1 MGICRWD
8 GEGWYKANQRW
19 LLEANTRAAEF
30 GFPEAQNELGI
41 RFYEGVGVER
51 NREAALDWFEKA
63 AAQGNAAA
71 CYNLG
76 VCHAYGQP
84 SEINY
89 SAAVDYF
96 KWAANLGSLEAA
108 RALVDFYSPA
118 KWTQKDVHEVVKWFR
133 MLCRRNPKAM
143 EMKRPVS
150 PQYQDDPEYY
160 DGACYWLGIASDA
173 GVKEAQYFE
182 ARSDYDGV
190 IYERSLGSDARF
202 AADRERKARRAFALF
217 RSSSESG
224 WLPSLKCL
232 GDCYMEAVGVEKN
245 ISEAVRL
252 YRLGAEKG
260 YAPAQ
265 KALADIY
272 YDGDAVEKDLQKAIG
287 LYENA
292 ASQGNANAQYF
303 LGLCYFTG
311 DGVEKDMGKAWMLL
325 TRAAYGRVEEAYEV
339 RHVVETLVTPQ
350 ERAKWD
356 EGRRMN
362 PFSRQ
367 HSLDELRKWMYDN
380 NYPIGYVGPY
390 SRDYDWRKMAADLGN
405 SKALCDFGV
414 DLVENPTCD
423 ADWDRAFKLFT
434 RAADLGEP
442 SAFFN
447 MGKCLM
453 DGIGTEVDKVRA
465 LAWFKKAC
473 DSGYKHVQPLLA
485 DCYCDGIGCEADA
498 EKAISIYRQNMI
510 APDDRPKQAF
520 LGVKCHKMENGGIG
534 YCFSSARRWI
544 ELMAEAGNAE
554 CQYEMGWELAR
565 RSDRWKE
572 EEKSQGAFSWFRK
585 AAEQGHAKA
594 ENCLGECY
602 RDGHGVEAD
611 LSEAVRWFE
620 KAAEQNNPDALF
632 NLGFYYYAGNGV
644 RRDWKKARV
653 LFERAVDAD
662 KHGLRAGDKAKE
674 CLRNMGVDVQR
685 TKS

>member
-8 GEGWYKANQRW
+8 GEGWYNANQRW

-89 SAAVDYF
+89 SVAVDYF

-133 MLCRRNPKAM
+133 MLCRRDPKAM
-143 EMKRPVS
+143 KMKRPVS

-160 DGACYWLGIASDA
+160 EGACHWLGIASDA

-202 AADRERKARRAFALF
+202 AADRDRKARRAFALF
-217 RSSSESG
+217 RSSSERG

-252 YRLGAEKG
+252 YRLAAEKG

-272 YDGDAVEKDLQKAIG
+272 YAGDAVKKDLQKAID
-287 LYENA
+287 LYEKA
-292 ASQGNANAQYF
+292 AAQDNANAQYF

-325 TRAAYGRVEEAYEV
+325 TRAAYGRVEDAYEV
-339 RHVVETLVTPQ
+339 RHVVENLVTPQ

-380 NYPIGYVGPY
+380 NYPIGYVEPY

-405 SKALCDFGV
+405 AKALCDLGV
-414 DLVENPTCD
+414 DLVENPTSD

-453 DGIGTEVDKVRA
+453 EGIGTEVDKFCA
-465 LAWFKKAC
+465 LAWFEKAC
-473 DSGYKHVQPLLA
+473 NFGYKRVQPFLA

-498 EKAISIYRQNMI
+498 EKAIFIYRQNMI
-510 APDDRPKQAF
+510 EPDDRPKQAF
-520 LGVKCHKMENGGIG
+520 LGVKCNRLQNGSIA
-534 YCFSSARRWI
+534 YWFSPPRRWI
-544 ELMAEAGNAE
+544 ERLAEDGDA
-554 CQYEMGWELAR
+554 
-565 RSDRWKE
+565 
-572 EEKSQGAFSWFRK
+572 KSQYRLGLEISLFTNMWQKEKESREAVSWFRK
-585 AAEQGHAKA
+585 AAEQGHAEA
-594 ENCLGECY
+594 ENQLGECY
-602 RDGHGVEAD
+602 RDGHGVEPD

-620 KAAEQNNPDALF
+620 KAVGQNNPEALF
-632 NLGFYYYAGNGV
+632 NLGFHYYAGNGV
-644 RRDWKKARV
+644 RRDWKKAKE
-653 LFERAVDAD
+653 LLERAVEAD
-662 KHGLRAGDKAKE
+662 KDGWRAGNKAKE
-674 CLRNMGVDVQR
+674 CLRNMGVDVQW

>member
-8 GEGWYKANQRW
+8 GEGWYKTNQRW
-19 LLEANTRAAEF
+19 ILEANTRAAEF

-41 RFYEGVGVER
+41 RFYEGAGVER
-51 NREAALDWFEKA
+51 NREAAVDWFGKA
-63 AAQGNAAA
+63 AAQGNAVA

-89 SAAVDYF
+89 SVAVDYF

-150 PQYQDDPEYY
+150 PKYQDDPEYY

-287 LYENA
+287 LYEKA

-405 SKALCDFGV
+405 AKALCDIGV

-453 DGIGTEVDKVRA
+453 EGIGTEVDKVRA
-465 LAWFKKAC
+465 LAWFEKAC
-473 DSGYKHVQPLLA
+473 DSGYRSVQPFLA
-485 DCYCDGIGCEADA
+485 DCYFDGIGCEADA
-498 EKAISIYRQNMI
+498 EKAIDLYKRNLMTL
-510 APDDRPKQAF
+510 DDRPKQAF
-520 LGVKCHKMENGGIG
+520 LGMKCSQSKDGGIS
-534 YCFSSARRWI
+534 YHFSPARRWI
-544 ELMAEAGNAE
+544 RLMAESGDAE
-554 CQYEMGWELAR
+554 CQYSMGSELAVFSNGWR
-565 RSDRWKE
+565 EKKE
-572 EEKSQGAFSWFRK
+572 SQEAFSWFLK
-585 AAEQGHAKA
+585 AAEKGHAEA
-594 ENCLGECY
+594 QNEVGECY
-602 RDGHGVEAD
+602 RDGHGVEPD
-611 LSEAVRWFE
+611 ISEAVRWFE
-620 KAAEQNNPDALF
+620 KAAGQNNPRALF

-644 RRDWKKARV
+644 RRDWKKARD
-653 LFERAVDAD
+653 LLERAAKAD
-662 KHGLRAGDKAKE
+662 KDGWRAGDEAKE
-674 CLRNMGVDVQR
+674 CLRNMGVDG
-685 TKS
+685 